1 MGSRGPKRPNA
12 RFYTRTPG
20 GVPPSPRREFCL
32 EHGAR
37 LLYVE
42 MKSAPRSRTL
52 GAPVPLPRT
61 KGKVKG
67 AHVKRIA
74 TAAAAAMCLVFL
86 APSAGVSQVFYQFP
100 DAAIVRA
107 GEFALGPYGGAG
119 DNELF
124 RLGGFARMNATKYLD
139 VGLEML
145 FDSAAGDG
153 RFGAGGD
160 LKFDLIPDT
169 DAIPFDLSMT
179 SGIGVI
185 KSDKIRIVQ
194 FPVGGVISSP
204 FQLDSGNII
213 ALYLGVYML
222 IIDTKLERTDLP
234 AYSDTELDV
243 EARGG
248 IRYSLSS
255 GPDIFVGF
263 QAGHEAM
270 VTVGASFWPKRQ
282 QD

>member
-1 MGSRGPKRPNA
+1 VNRVTA
-12 RFYTRTPG
+12 
-20 GVPPSPRREFCL
+20 
-32 EHGAR
+32 A
-37 LLYVE
+37 
-42 MKSAPRSRTL
+42 
-52 GAPVPLPRT
+52 
-61 KGKVKG
+61 
-67 AHVKRIA
+67 A
-74 TAAAAAMCLVFL
+74 TAAIVLVL
-86 APSAGVSQVFYQFP
+86 LTPSAGVSQVFYQYP
-100 DAAIVRA
+100 NAAIVKA
-107 GEFALGPYGGAG
+107 GEFVLGPYGAAG

-139 VGLEML
+139 VGFELL
-145 FDSAAGDG
+145 FDSADGDG

-160 LKFDLIPDT
+160 LKFDLIPDSE
-169 DAIPFDLSMT
+169 AIPFELAAT

-185 KSDKIRIVQ
+185 KSDEIRIVQ
-194 FPVGGVISSP
+194 FPVGGVISSD

-213 ALYLGVYML
+213 GLYLGVYML
-222 IIDTKLERTDLP
+222 IVDTKLERTDLP

-263 QAGHEAM
+263 QAGREAL

-282 QD
+282 N

>member
-1 MGSRGPKRPNA
+1 
-12 RFYTRTPG
+12 
-20 GVPPSPRREFCL
+20 
-32 EHGAR
+32 
-37 LLYVE
+37 
-42 MKSAPRSRTL
+42 
-52 GAPVPLPRT
+52 VPLPRT
-61 KGKVKG
+61 NGKPKG

-74 TAAAAAMCLVFL
+74 AAAAAVFLVSL

-100 DAAIVRA
+100 DAAIVRP
-107 GEFALGPYGGAG
+107 GEFVLGPYGAAG

-139 VGLEML
+139 VGFEML
-145 FDSAAGDG
+145 FDSAKGDG
-153 RFGAGGD
+153 RFGVGAD

-169 DAIPFDLSMT
+169 NAIPFDLSMT

-185 KSDKIRIVQ
+185 KSDEIRIVQ

-222 IIDTKLERTDLP
+222 IVDTKFEPSELP
-234 AYSDTELDV
+234 AYSDTDLDV

-263 QAGHEAM
+263 QAGRDAL

-282 QD
+282 H